1 MKGARIGETN
11 MVTDSTE
18 MLGVECP
25 IPLRGVGLMLLGGKM
40 TGVSTVQGEGFQ
52 STPENQAS
60 MRDPSSCKVWSIGT
74 EPIEVDSTEMRLR
87 AVECMFLVRNVS
99 AELSEPQ

>member
-1 MKGARIGETN
+1 

-18 MLGVECP
+18 MIGVECP
-25 IPLRGVGLMLLGGKM
+25 IPLRGVGLTLLGSQM

-52 STPENQAS
+52 STPENQVS
-60 MRDPSSCKVWSIGT
+60 MRDPSSCKVWSTGT
-74 EPIEVDSTEMRLR
+74 EPIEVDSTEMHPR
-87 AVECMFLVRNVS
+87 AVECTFLVRDVS